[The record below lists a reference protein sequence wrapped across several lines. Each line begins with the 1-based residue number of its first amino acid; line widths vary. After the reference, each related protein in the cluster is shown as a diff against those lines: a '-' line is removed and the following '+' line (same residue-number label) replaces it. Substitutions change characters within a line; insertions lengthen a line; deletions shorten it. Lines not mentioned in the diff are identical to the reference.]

1 MDGNAL
7 FYGCNYKLKVMS
19 YEIKINDRM
28 AQIELISRNGNQI
41 QVMLDNK
48 LYELDIVEVEKGVY
62 SILHNNRSFNVELVE
77 AKNAK
82 NYTVNTLYESFD
94 VQIIDAETKY
104 LMNRMGDDG
113 EDEKVIASPMP
124 GKVVKVLVKV
134 GDEVKAG
141 ETVVIVSAMKMESEY
156 KVKQDRVIKKVLV
169 KEGDTV
175 AGDQPMVIIE

>member
-1 MDGNAL
+1 
-7 FYGCNYKLKVMS
+7 MS
-19 YEIKINDRM
+19 YEIKVNDRI
-28 AQIELISRNGNQI
+28 AQVELLSRNGNLI

-48 LYELDIVEVEKGVY
+48 LYELDIVEVERGVY
-62 SILHNNRSFNVELVE
+62 SIIHQNTSFNVELVE

-82 NYTVNTLYESFD
+82 SYTVNTLYESFD
-94 VQIIDAETKY
+94 VQIIDAEAKY
-104 LMNRMGDDG
+104 LMSRKKDDG

-124 GKVVKVLVKV
+124 GKVVKVLVKE

-141 ETVVIVSAMKMESEY
+141 ETVVVVSAMKMESEY

>member
-1 MDGNAL
+1 
-7 FYGCNYKLKVMS
+7 
-19 YEIKINDRM
+19 
-28 AQIELISRNGNQI
+28 
-41 QVMLDNK
+41 MLDNK
-48 LYELDIVEVEKGVY
+48 LYDLDIVEVERGVY
-62 SILHNNRSFNVELVE
+62 SIIHQNTSFNVELVQ

-82 NYTVNTLYESFD
+82 SYIVNTLYESFD
-94 VQIIDAETKY
+94 VQIIDAEAKY
-104 LMNRMGDDG
+104 LMNRKKDDG

-124 GKVVKVLVKV
+124 GKVVKVLVKE

-141 ETVVIVSAMKMESEY
+141 ETVVVVSAMKMESEY